1 MVVNFPSDIGFPD
14 ALYAHNYPA
23 PGAPKLAQKVVDLLR
38 DGGIESRLDAD
49 RGWDHGVWIPIERRK

>member
-1 MVVNFPSDIGFPD
+1 M
-14 ALYAHNYPA
+14 
-23 PGAPKLAQKVVDLLR
+23 AQKVVDLLR